1 MAEIEP
7 RRAELALPLV
17 RRGVDS
23 PGEESVEDSAGR
35 ASRQCGNRDFLGQMA
50 TMYTNVYQK
59 ELASGNLLH
68 NIHNYGTCPFIALKN
83 GDVP

>member
-23 PGEESVEDSAGR
+23 PGEESVEDSAGPLE
-35 ASRQCGNRDFLGQMA
+35 AEETD
-50 TMYTNVYQK
+50 NVNPG
-59 ELASGNLLH
+59 LV
-68 NIHNYGTCPFIALKN
+68 TP
-83 GDVP
+83 

>member
-23 PGEESVEDSAGR
+23 PGEESVEDAAGPLEAEETDHVNPGLIQGLVTVPFWEYWTSPYSSHYR
-35 ASRQCGNRDFLGQMA
+35 P
-50 TMYTNVYQK
+50 YT
-59 ELASGNLLH
+59 
-68 NIHNYGTCPFIALKN
+68 
-83 GDVP
+83 